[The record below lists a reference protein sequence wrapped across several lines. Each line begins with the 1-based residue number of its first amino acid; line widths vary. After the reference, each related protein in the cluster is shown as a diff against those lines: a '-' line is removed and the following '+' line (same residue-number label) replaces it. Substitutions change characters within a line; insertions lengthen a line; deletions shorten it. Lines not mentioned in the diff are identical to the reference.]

1 MFQFDSALFKL
12 INQTLSAEWLDGF
25 MVFCSSKYGWLP
37 LYALLIFLFFFK
49 QPWKLSL
56 SRVLLMVAAFGISD
70 SFTSKVMKPYFKR
83 QRPYMLESNHARL
96 PETSD
101 DKRTQ
106 FIEDNQTNYGFV
118 SSHASNFFAIMLL
131 ASLLLDYKGYKKMV
145 LLLIA
150 ILVAY
155 SRVYLG
161 KHYPLDVICGGLVG
175 CGIAVGLFA
184 IYRRLVLPRIA
195 D

>member
-1 MFQFDSALFKL
+1 MLQFDATLFKL

-25 MVFCSSKYGWLP
+25 MIFCSSKYGWLP
-37 LYALLIFLFFFK
+37 LYTLLIFLFFYK
-49 QPWKLSL
+49 QPWKLGL

-83 QRPYMLESNHARL
+83 QRPYMLESNQARL
-96 PETSD
+96 PDISN
-101 DKRTQ
+101 KVK
-106 FIEDNQTNYGFV
+106 FIHDSRTNYGFV

-131 ASLLLDYKGYKKMV
+131 ATLLLDYKGYRK
-145 LLLIA
+145 LLLLFIA
-150 ILVAY
+150 FLVAY

-175 CGIAVGLFA
+175 CGISLVLFA
-184 IYRRLVLPRIA
+184 FYRRWIMPRLVQ
-195 D
+195 

>member
-1 MFQFDSALFKL
+1 MLQFDSTLFKL
-12 INQTLSAEWLDGF
+12 INQTLSAGWLDGF

-83 QRPYMLESNHARL
+83 QRPYMAESNHARL
-96 PETSD
+96 PETPD
-101 DKRTQ
+101 NKRAR
-106 FIEDNQTNYGFV
+106 FIEDNRTNYGFV

-131 ASLLLDYKGYKKMV
+131 ASLLLDYKSYRKV
-145 LLLIA
+145 LLLFIA
-150 ILVAY
+150 FLVAY

-161 KHYPLDVICGGLVG
+161 KHYPLDVIFGGLVG
-175 CGIAVGLFA
+175 CGIALGLFA
-184 IYRRLVLPRIA
+184 LYRRWLFPRLA
-195 D
+195 K

>member
-1 MFQFDSALFKL
+1 MLHFDSALFKL

-49 QPWKLSL
+49 QPWKLGL
-56 SRVLLMVAAFGISD
+56 SRVLLMVVAFGISD

-83 QRPYMLESNHARL
+83 QRPYMVESNHARL
-96 PETSD
+96 PEILD

-106 FIEDNQTNYGFV
+106 FIEDNRANFGFV

-131 ASLLLDYKGYKKMV
+131 AAMLLGYKGYKKMM

-150 ILVAY
+150 FLVAY

-175 CGIAVGLFA
+175 CVIALGLFA
-184 IYRRLVLPRIA
+184 LYRRWLFPRLA
-195 D
+195 K

>member
-1 MFQFDSALFKL
+1 MLQFDAVLFKL

-37 LYALLIFLFFFK
+37 LYALIIFLFFFK
-49 QPWKLSL
+49 QPWKLGM

-70 SFTSKVMKPYFKR
+70 SFTSKVMKPYFQR
-83 QRPYMLESNHARL
+83 QRPYMLDSNHARL
-96 PETSD
+96 PETPD
-101 DKRTQ
+101 NKRTQ
-106 FIEDNQTNYGFV
+106 FIKDNQANYGFV

-131 ASLLLDYKGYKKMV
+131 ATLLLDYNGYKKLI

-150 ILVAY
+150 FLVAY

-161 KHYPLDVICGGLVG
+161 KHYPLDVICGGLLG
-175 CGIAVGLFA
+175 CGIALGLFA
-184 IYRRLVLPRIA
+184 FYRRWIMPRLVQ
-195 D
+195 

>member
-1 MFQFDSALFKL
+1 MLHFDSALFKL

-25 MVFCSSKYGWLP
+25 MVFCSSKYGWMP
-37 LYALLIFLFFFK
+37 LYALLIFLFFFN
-49 QPWKLSL
+49 QPWKLGL

-70 SFTSKVMKPYFKR
+70 SFTSKVMKPFFKR

-96 PETSD
+96 PETPDSE
-101 DKRTQ
+101 RHQ
-106 FIEDNQTNYGFV
+106 FVKDNQANFGFV

-131 ASLLLDYKGYKKMV
+131 AALLLDYRGYKKIM

-150 ILVAY
+150 FQVAY

-175 CGIAVGLFA
+175 CVIALGLFA
-184 IYRRLVLPRIA
+184 LYRRWLFPRLA
-195 D
+195 K

>member
-1 MFQFDSALFKL
+1 MLQFDSTLFKL
-12 INQTLSAEWLDGF
+12 INQTLSAGWLDGF

-49 QPWKLSL
+49 QPWKLGL

-96 PETSD
+96 PETPD

-118 SSHASNFFAIMLL
+118 SSHASNFIAIMLL

-161 KHYPLDVICGGLVG
+161 KHYPLDVICGGLIG
-175 CGIAVGLFA
+175 CGIAMGLFA
-184 IYRRLVLPRIA
+184 LYRKWVLPRFA

>member
-1 MFQFDSALFKL
+1 MFQFDSTLFKL
-12 INQTLSAEWLDGF
+12 INQTLSAGWLDGF
-25 MVFCSSKYGWLP
+25 MVFCSSKEGWLP
-37 LYALLIFLFFFK
+37 LYALLIFLFFIK
-49 QPWKLSL
+49 QPWKLGL

-96 PETSD
+96 PETPH

-106 FIEDNQTNYGFV
+106 FIEDNRTNYGFV

-131 ASLLLDYKGYKKMV
+131 AALLLDYKGYKK
-145 LLLIA
+145 LLLLMIA
-150 ILVAY
+150 FLVAY

-161 KHYPLDVICGGLVG
+161 KHYPLDVFCGGLVG
-175 CGIAVGLFA
+175 CGIAAGLFA
-184 IYRRLVLPRIA
+184 IYQRLVLPRFA
-195 D
+195 G

>member
-1 MFQFDSALFKL
+1 MLQFDSTLFKL
-12 INQTLSAEWLDGF
+12 INQTLSAGCLDGF

-49 QPWKLSL
+49 QPWKLGL

-118 SSHASNFFAIMLL
+118 SSHASNFIAIMLL

-161 KHYPLDVICGGLVG
+161 KHYPLDVICGGLIG
-175 CGIAVGLFA
+175 CGIAMGLFA
-184 IYRRLVLPRIA
+184 LYRKWVLPRFA

>member
-1 MFQFDSALFKL
+1 MLQFDSALFKL
-12 INQTLSAEWLDGF
+12 INQTLSAVWLDGF

-37 LYALLIFLFFFK
+37 LYALIIFLFFFK
-49 QPWKLSL
+49 QPWKLGL

-83 QRPYMLESNHARL
+83 QRPYMLISNHARL
-96 PETSD
+96 PETPVNN
-101 DKRTQ
+101 RAQ
-106 FIEDNQTNYGFV
+106 FIEDNRTNYGFV

-131 ASLLLDYKGYKKMV
+131 ASLLLDYKGFKKL
-145 LLLIA
+145 LLLIIA
-150 ILVAY
+150 FMVAY

-175 CGIAVGLFA
+175 CGIAAGLFA
-184 IYRRLVLPRIA
+184 IYQRLVLPRIA